1 MFRSNVRRVQSVVFF
16 CSTRR
21 NIFDVHKNLWA
32 DGSEE
37 QSELEKTV
45 EKWGWYHILCDA
57 VETKLLGNTLF
68 EVEKVVVGEFL
79 HHLSYQK
86 DMAYVR
92 KKQMEGAKGRRV
104 H

>member
-1 MFRSNVRRVQSVVFF
+1 
-16 CSTRR
+16 
-21 NIFDVHKNLWA
+21 
-32 DGSEE
+32 
-37 QSELEKTV
+37 
-45 EKWGWYHILCDA
+45 

-68 EVEKVVVGEFL
+68 EVEQVIVGEFL
-79 HHLSYQK
+79 RFLAYQK